1 MQDFSPGSGDLRAS
15 ILSSSQLCCVQL
27 TEDLMMVSFIS
38 FLVLSPIFI
47 LAVLIGVGFLK
58 QLKGDVN

>member
-1 MQDFSPGSGDLRAS
+1 
-15 ILSSSQLCCVQL
+15 
-27 TEDLMMVSFIS
+27 MMVSFIS